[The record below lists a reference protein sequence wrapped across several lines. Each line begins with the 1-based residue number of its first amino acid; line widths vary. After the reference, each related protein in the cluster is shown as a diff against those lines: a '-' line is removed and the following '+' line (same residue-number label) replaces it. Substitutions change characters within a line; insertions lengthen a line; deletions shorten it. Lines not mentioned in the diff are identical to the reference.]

1 MKITI
6 KTESDPDIVSSPVIC
21 GISIDGVMSQNDV
34 RDALSEI
41 DKFAEMF
48 FNKQIHKSGNEP
60 DPHDFCANAATAKT
74 CKATAE
80 QLAQRA
86 KQEVHALKNLDVLDG
101 DETAD
106 KKAGRIYDLIDQIVV
121 CGVSEKRYG
130 NSFIPDPNAQHLD
143 LAVVDEIAQLR
154 KENQALKD
162 KAEKQNEILHN
173 TSKSNERLRI
183 INRELRDE
191 ADYQTNPLRQEIK
204 HLSDKVKSLKA
215 KIYDIQIKEK

>member
-6 KTESDPDIVSSPVIC
+6 KTESHPDIVSSPVVC

-41 DKFAEMF
+41 DKFAKMF
-48 FNKQIHKSGNEP
+48 FNKQIHKYGNDP
-60 DPHDFCANAATAKT
+60 DPYDFCANAATAKT
-74 CKATAE
+74 CKSTAE

-86 KQEVHALKNLDVLDG
+86 KQEVHALKNLAVLEG

-130 NSFIPDPNAQHLD
+130 NSFIPDPNAEPIG
-143 LAVVDEIAQLR
+143 LASFTEIAVLR
-154 KENQALKD
+154 KENQGLKD
-162 KAEKQNEILHN
+162 WNDKLNECCNLLE
-173 TSKSNERLRI
+173 SEV
-183 INRELRDE
+183 
-191 ADYQTNPLRQEIK
+191 QM
-204 HLSDKVKSLKA
+204 LKA
-215 KIYDIQIKEK
+215 KIYDQSQNKGQ